1 MQSKFLKIVLAWI
14 GAFFCAWL
22 FGNKML
28 DTPLPPPLFFLAAI
42 LYTSVML
49 AKDKVETVI
58 KFRNGRMYEEE
69 EKISVFESVFVKI
82 SCLWVGIFLYLIFFG
97 SNTKFFLLLTI
108 FYIGLIYAPLILLGY
123 KYVNGGEEERG
134 EKILRRLSAITYIF
148 FILPYLFALYPDHV
162 NGIIEHWD
170 VRFYQG
176 ILVSIIFYFLA
187 KFTLY
192 QWYDALLMEMTF
204 NPVANYMAIFFG
216 IYWGFV
222 SFFVVATHALD

>member
-28 DTPLPPPLFFLAAI
+28 DTPLPPPLFFLATI

-49 AKDKVETVI
+49 AKGKVDYQ
-58 KFRNGRMYEEE
+58 GR
-69 EKISVFESVFVKI
+69 KISVFESVFVKI
-82 SCLWVGIFLYLIFFG
+82 SCLWVGIFLYLILFG
-97 SNTKFFLLLTI
+97 SNTQFFLLLTI

-134 EKILRRLSAITYIF
+134 EKILRRLSTITYIF
-148 FILPYLFALYPDHV
+148 FILPFFFALYPDHV
-162 NGIIEHWD
+162 NGIIKHWD

-176 ILVSIIFYFLA
+176 VLVGIIFYFLA

-192 QWYDALLMEMTF
+192 QWYDALLMEMTL

-216 IYWGFV
+216 IYFFIV
-222 SFFVVATHALD
+222 SFFMVAIHALD

>member
-49 AKDKVETVI
+49 AKGKVDYQ
-58 KFRNGRMYEEE
+58 GR
-69 EKISVFESVFVKI
+69 KISVFESVSVKI

-97 SNTKFFLLLTI
+97 SNTQFFLLLTI

-216 IYWGFV
+216 IYFFIV
-222 SFFVVATHALD
+222 SFFMVATHALD

>member
-1 MQSKFLKIVLAWI
+1 MQSKFLRIALAWI

-28 DTPLPPPLFFLAAI
+28 DTSLPPPLIFLAAI

-49 AKDKVETVI
+49 AKGKVDYQ
-58 KFRNGRMYEEE
+58 GR
-69 EKISVFESVFVKI
+69 KISVFESVFVKI

-108 FYIGLIYAPLILLGY
+108 FYIGLIYAPLMLLGY
-123 KYVNGGEEERG
+123 KYANSYEEERG

-148 FILPYLFALYPDHV
+148 FILPFFFALYPDHV
-162 NGIIEHWD
+162 NGIIKHWD

-176 ILVSIIFYFLA
+176 VLVGIIFYFLA

-192 QWYDALLMEMTF
+192 QWYDALLMEMTL

-216 IYWGFV
+216 IYFFIV
-222 SFFVVATHALD
+222 SFFMVAIHALD

>member
-1 MQSKFLKIVLAWI
+1 MQSKFLRIALAWI

-28 DTPLPPPLFFLAAI
+28 DTSLPPPLFFLAAI

-49 AKDKVETVI
+49 AKGKVDYQ
-58 KFRNGRMYEEE
+58 GR
-69 EKISVFESVFVKI
+69 KISVFESVFVKI

-123 KYVNGGEEERG
+123 KYVNGSEEERG

-204 NPVANYMAIFFG
+204 NPVAN
-216 IYWGFV
+216 
-222 SFFVVATHALD
+222 